1 MKNSSLAE
9 SLDYDPFEGDF
20 GDGNDRIFTD
30 KIVKSRKIYECSQ
43 CLGEINKNEIYRS
56 LVAKFDGSLRQFRWC
71 SDCCVAMIA
80 ELENWNSE
88 DIIDEFPFEK
98 RFNLFKSGVV

>member
-1 MKNSSLAE
+1 MRCAAGYCRLVEGILA
-9 SLDYDPFEGDF
+9 LWGRGGYQ
-20 GDGNDRIFTD
+20 
-30 KIVKSRKIYECSQ
+30 ECSQ

-71 SDCCVAMIA
+71 SDCCVAMIT